1 MTLPAYNP
9 EMGQTIGLEIVDR
22 GFIAHLAWSAAQNC
36 AADTDGI
43 IKGIECSTKATVVE
57 SGFTAPPCARNLT
70 ATVAATT
77 AAEILAVKVKITG
90 LNMRGEEI
98 TEELPAFTVGTAGS
112 VTGSKAFA
120 SVTKVEIPAMGGD
133 TVTVDIGYGVKLG
146 VPFKLPHDTTI
157 KAYNNGTT
165 AESGGT
171 WAVSAAAY
179 EDNTYQASATGKT
192 LDLYIIV

>member
-9 EMGQTIGLEIVDR
+9 EMGQTIGLELVDR
-22 GFIAHLAWSAAQNC
+22 GFIAHLAWSAVQNC

-57 SGFTAPPCARNLT
+57 SGFTALLCARNIT

-90 LNMRGEEI
+90 LNIHNEII
-98 TEELPAFTVGTAGS
+98 TEELPVFTTGTTGS

-133 TVTVDIGYGVKLG
+133 TVTVDIGFGVKLG

-157 KAYNNGTT
+157 KAYNSGST

-171 WAVSAAAY
+171 WAVSATAY
-179 EDNTYQASATGKT
+179 EDNTYQASATGKS

>member
-1 MTLPAYNP
+1 
-9 EMGQTIGLEIVDR
+9 
-22 GFIAHLAWSAAQNC
+22 
-36 AADTDGI
+36 
-43 IKGIECSTKATVVE
+43 
-57 SGFTAPPCARNLT
+57 
-70 ATVAATT
+70 VAATT

-90 LNMRGEEI
+90 LNMRGEVI
-98 TEELPAFTVGTAGS
+98 TEELPVFTVGTTGS

-120 SVTKVEIPAMGGD
+120 SITKVEIPAMGGD
-133 TVTVDIGYGVKLG
+133 TVSVDIGFGVKLG
-146 VPFKLPHDTTI
+146 VPFKLQHDTTI

>member
-9 EMGQTIGLEIVDR
+9 EMGQTIGLELVDR
-22 GFIAHLAWSAAQNC
+22 GFIAHLSWSAAQNC
-36 AADTDGI
+36 AADADGV
-43 IKGIECSTKATVVE
+43 IKGIECSDEATVVE
-57 SGFTAPPCARNLT
+57 TGFAGLPCARNIS

-77 AAEILAVKVKITG
+77 AAEILAVKVKVTG

-98 TEELPAFTVGTAGS
+98 VEELGAFTAGTPGT
-112 VTGSKAFA
+112 VTGTKAFA
-120 SVTKVEIPAMGGD
+120 SITKVEIPAMGGN

-157 KAYNNGTT
+157 KAYNSGST
-165 AESGGT
+165 AETGGT
-171 WAVSAAAY
+171 WAVSATAY
-179 EDNTYQASATGKT
+179 EDNTYQASATAKS